1 MALTDAVA
9 GRYIDDIT
17 KRTVAAPAAPTLAA
31 PTTATTG
38 GTLAAATYYYVVT
51 ATGATGETVKS
62 NEVSQATTG
71 TTSTVSLSWNFQPG
85 ASGYKIYRGTAAGG
99 EAYLTSVG
107 GAVTSFTD
115 TGAATSAGSP
125 PGSTNA
131 TVGTYFTL
139 LQSDIAGTDSMA
151 TMLEDTTA
159 GGGRKAVTW
168 TAPAGSPPTS
178 SPTADVQFGPYTADM
193 ANPVTVLALVDA
205 ASGTTGT
212 IRRTF
217 PLNSSYQPK
226 SGDFLT
232 LSAADLALGIQ

>member
-1 MALTDAVA
+1 MA
-9 GRYIDDIT
+9 GRYIDNIT
-17 KRTVAAPAAPTLAA
+17 KRGVSAPAAPTLAA

-71 TTSTVSLSWNFQPG
+71 TTSTVSLSWNYQPG
-85 ASGYKIYRGTAAGG
+85 ASGYKVYRGTAAGS
-99 EAYLTSVG
+99 EAYLTTVG
-107 GAVTSFTD
+107 AGVTSFTD

-125 PGSTNA
+125 PASSNA
-131 TVGTYFTL
+131 TVGTYFCL
-139 LQSDIAGTDSMA
+139 LQTDISGTDTMA
-151 TMLEDTTA
+151 TMTEDTTA
-159 GGGRKAVTW
+159 GGGRVAVTW

-178 SPTADVQFGPYTADM
+178 SPSADVQFGPYTADM
-193 ANPVTVLALVDA
+193 AAPVTVLALVDA
-205 ASGTTGT
+205 ASGTGGS

-217 PLNSSYQPK
+217 ALNSSYQPK

-232 LSAADLALGIQ
+232 LSATDLALGIQ